1 MLVTGIIPR
10 GYCKGVV
17 RAINIAKKAT
27 KEVEKKPLYIL
38 GMIVHNQY
46 IVNALRD
53 LGAITIEDKNKT
65 REELLDEIDE
75 GTVII
80 TAHGAGDIVTE
91 KALNKGLDVIDAS
104 CLDVIKTH
112 DLIKAKLTE
121 GFEILYIGKEH
132 HPEAEGALLI
142 DPLHIHLIQKK
153 EDFDLLDP
161 SKKYLLTNMQ

>member
-46 IVNALRD
+46 IVNALLD

-75 GTVII
+75 RQKYMANRLDESIDCINQASDYFLNQSTVEKILKPIEEKCSSYITYHYMYPRYKEEGHCLGTKEVELCSC
-80 TAHGAGDIVTE
+80 HGLKRYCD
-91 KALNKGLDVIDAS
+91 
-104 CLDVIKTH
+104 
-112 DLIKAKLTE
+112 
-121 GFEILYIGKEH
+121 FY
-132 HPEAEGALLI
+132 
-142 DPLHIHLIQKK
+142 K
-153 EDFDLLDP
+153 ED
-161 SKKYLLTNMQ
+161 Q